1 MTGLLDAPGRYR
13 RCGVAVMGHGRF
25 HHVGP
30 SPELVPQHTANLLAC
45 LRSTDEHPRIASS
58 VFHYEFEFIH
68 PIEDS
73 NGRMGR
79 LWQTPSLT
87 RWKPLFAHTSRSGG

>member
-1 MTGLLDAPGRYR
+1 MLNAHALLMTGLLDAPGRYR

-68 PIEDS
+68 PLRIATVGWVGS
-73 NGRMGR
+73 GRPR
-79 LWQTPSLT
+79 
-87 RWKPLFAHTSRSGG
+87 A